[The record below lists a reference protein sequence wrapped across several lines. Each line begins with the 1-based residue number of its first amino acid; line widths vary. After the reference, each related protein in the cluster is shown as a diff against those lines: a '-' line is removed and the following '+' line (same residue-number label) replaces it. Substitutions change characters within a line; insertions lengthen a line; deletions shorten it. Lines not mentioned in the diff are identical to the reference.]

1 MRRRNNSTVSGNST
15 IEEEILVDEIIFPL
29 AEKNYLIVLAVC
41 LCYPIWYDGTQLM
54 KSGINYFYQ
63 GSNYIDIVH
72 ISMGFLNIYMQIYVG
87 TWDYLSKVVLIIVI
101 MTSLK
106 KTFAYM
112 RIFPEFS
119 SIVTMINCVII
130 DLRIFMVFFFILI
143 VFFSIILDVIGRNN
157 AAEYKKVGFFSGSL
171 LSTLRLSLGDFDF
184 TLIEG
189 ENQFS

>member
-1 MRRRNNSTVSGNST
+1 
-15 IEEEILVDEIIFPL
+15 
-29 AEKNYLIVLAVC
+29 
-41 LCYPIWYDGTQLM
+41 
-54 KSGINYFYQ
+54 
-63 GSNYIDIVH
+63 
-72 ISMGFLNIYMQIYVG
+72 MGFLNIYMQIYVG

-184 TLIEG
+184 TVWIIAVIFSSLIFLNFIIAEVSASY
-189 ENQFS
+189 EKVKEEIDALIYKERALLIAEAEDIIPKSVRQKNKEFFPEYIVIR

>member
-1 MRRRNNSTVSGNST
+1 
-15 IEEEILVDEIIFPL
+15 
-29 AEKNYLIVLAVC
+29 
-41 LCYPIWYDGTQLM
+41 
-54 KSGINYFYQ
+54 
-63 GSNYIDIVH
+63 
-72 ISMGFLNIYMQIYVG
+72 MQIYVG

-112 RIFPEFS
+112 RIFKEFS

-189 ENQFS
+189 EN